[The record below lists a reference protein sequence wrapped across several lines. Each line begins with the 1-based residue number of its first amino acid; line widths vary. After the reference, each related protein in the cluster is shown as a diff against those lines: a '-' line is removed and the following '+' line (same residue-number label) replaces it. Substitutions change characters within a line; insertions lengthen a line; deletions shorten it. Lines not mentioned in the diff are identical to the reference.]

1 MKEKLLVTVLE
12 NLESENVKEYKEVN
26 SIDCL
31 TEVTDSMLDVLT
43 MSIKDKTR
51 KRFDK
56 KLRFEKMLSEID
68 GIELCGVIDN
78 KYHARVVDEYQS
90 AFDIFANL
98 EALDGQKYTGEVV
111 RGINRQ
117 DDFEFLVKQT
127 WDDYLIIELLDSV
140 DFIEYGA
147 MRCGFKELK
156 NLNTKKYKG
165 IKYHKVTNNYSGNY
179 YTIEVENDSAFT
191 PILNKLIRFNLRNN
205 NIHLKSEKEVKE
217 YINFILDDVNF
228 INDLNVDYISYKTQK
243 ELTLIDGVISIDSD
257 YEYIIRRGFEKE
269 IITGIKDI
277 EIIKEEFPLTRTI
290 RATIYIGDDVRK
302 LRIQEYIDRIST
314 INVAQIM

>member
-12 NLESENVKEYKEVN
+12 NLENENIKEYKEVN

-31 TEVTDSMLDVLT
+31 TEVTDNMLDVLT
-43 MSIKDKTR
+43 MSIKDKIR
-51 KRFDK
+51 KNFDK
-56 KLRFEKMLSEID
+56 KLKFEKMLNEID
-68 GIELCGVIDN
+68 GIEIYRIINN
-78 KYHARVVDEYQS
+78 KYYARVVDEYQS

-98 EALDGQKYTGEVV
+98 EALDGQKYTGEVI

-117 DDFEFLVKQT
+117 DGFEFLVKQT
-127 WDDYLIIELLDSV
+127 WDDYLIIELLDSI
-140 DFIEYGA
+140 DFIEYGI
-147 MRCGFKELK
+147 MRCNFKELK

-179 YTIEVENDSAFT
+179 YTIEVENDSTFT
-191 PILNKLIRFNLRNN
+191 PILNKLIRFNLKNN

-243 ELTLIDGVISIDSD
+243 ELEKLDGDF
-257 YEYIIRRGFEKE
+257 EYIIRKSFENG
-269 IITGIKDI
+269 IITGIRDI
-277 EIIKEEFPLTRTI
+277 EVVKNEYTLKKSLIQTIK
-290 RATIYIGDDVRK
+290 ATIYIKDK
-302 LRIQEYIDRIST
+302 IRILKIEEYENEGEIIS
-314 INVAQIM
+314 VLK